1 MLDLT
6 LQARFEKLLEAR
18 ISEQRK
24 QFQLELGQIDAQAAS
39 YGRFHSGSRLLRL
52 QQVHESELAIRAILT
67 WESLVRVHRTFGCPM
82 SDTLR
87 EDLKAEMSSRIA
99 QCFSELN
106 WSLTDRVQKTQANL
120 PFSLNEARL
129 AVAAKHDI
137 EIDLYVDS
145 LSTNTLQQGTPA
157 MTQNYNFYGNVGS
170 VQTGANSVANVVQ
183 NLDADDRASL
193 SSALQQVKEALSVT
207 PSIEDTQRR
216 ELLEIAEE
224 CASQMAAKAPNNTK
238 LLTMFN
244 VLGTAIQSIAS
255 AQPAYQ
261 ALKMALLPLGITLP

>member
-1 MLDLT
+1 MLDSI

-18 ISEQRK
+18 MLERRK
-24 QFQLELGQIDAQAAS
+24 QFPLELGQIDAQASAR
-39 YGRFHSGSRLLRL
+39 GVLHSSMRVL
-52 QQVHESELAIRAILT
+52 QLKQIHERELEIRAILV

-82 SDTLR
+82 PETLR
-87 EDLKAEMSSRIA
+87 DDLKSEMNNRIT

-106 WSLTDRVQKTQANL
+106 CSLVERAQKTRINMTV
-120 PFSLNEARL
+120 SLDESRQ

-145 LSTNTLQQGTPA
+145 LSTNPLQQGAPS
-157 MTQNYNFYGNVGS
+157 MTQSYNFYGNVGS
-170 VQTGANSVANVVQ
+170 VQTGAGSVANVVQ
-183 NLDADDRASL
+183 HLGAEDRASL
-193 SSALQQVKEALSVT
+193 SSALQEVKEALSIA
-207 PSIEDTQRR
+207 PSIGDIQRK
-216 ELLEIAEE
+216 ELLEIADE
-224 CASQMAAKAPNNTK
+224 CASQMAVESPNNTK

-244 VLGTAIQSIAS
+244 VLGTATQSIAS